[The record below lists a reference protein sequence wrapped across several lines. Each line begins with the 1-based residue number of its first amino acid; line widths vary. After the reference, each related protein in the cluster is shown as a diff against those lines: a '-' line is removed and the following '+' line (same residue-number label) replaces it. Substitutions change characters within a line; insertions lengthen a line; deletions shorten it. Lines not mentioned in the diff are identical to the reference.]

1 MKRKRKKNYR
11 FNEKD
16 VRAIRGGSDVATENR
31 IMIPE
36 QHHCTAPQSKT
47 QMEATV
53 HERFN

>member
-1 MKRKRKKNYR
+1 MKKKRKNYR
-11 FNEKD
+11 FSEKD
-16 VRAIRGGSDVATENR
+16 VRAIRGGSNVATENR

-47 QMEATV
+47 QMEVTV